1 MFQIV
6 FFLISFNLS
15 TSKKSQS
22 KQKLK
27 KKWYSLHDFMLL
39 QIKSMAPGAKR
50 WPGFFW
56 RPWAPQV
63 EDCRNL
69 YKGTKWLYYCRGWT
83 NQIRGYRVQIFAI
96 EMTSKLPGLSKNA
109 CHPSVNICKHSQ
121 WEAYLGEAARLK
133 TQAFFIII
141 FFWNFA
147 YKPIPK
153 TNSDP
158 AYLTEEAN
166 FHISTQRRRKLLAGE
181 VGGRNRSFEVS
192 SIKHL
197 ANTVRFESKGMEKDL
212 EATSNKGHIMASIL
226 AGQITNDL
234 VRHFAMLP
242 SCLPTLKLG
251 ETSPKKID
259 RTTWLYDIGVSS
271 IRDPHSMP
279 PPCRSFSAWQI
290 ALKNRTVSAAKTH
303 VRVART
309 GSKAG

>member
-1 MFQIV
+1 MVPPWGNSETVESVVQRCYAMVVQHHEILEQDLRTNGDVSNSVFPHLFQLEHI
-6 FFLISFNLS
+6 
-15 TSKKSQS
+15 KKNQS

-192 SIKHL
+192 SIRHL
-197 ANTVRFESKGMEKDL
+197 ANTCKYCAFREQGD
-212 EATSNKGHIMASIL
+212 
-226 AGQITNDL
+226 
-234 VRHFAMLP
+234 
-242 SCLPTLKLG
+242 G
-251 ETSPKKID
+251 E
-259 RTTWLYDIGVSS
+259 
-271 IRDPHSMP
+271 
-279 PPCRSFSAWQI
+279 
-290 ALKNRTVSAAKTH
+290 
-303 VRVART
+303 
-309 GSKAG
+309 GSWGYIQ